1 MRLIKRSPVL
11 LVRLLVAF
19 AATNALIAGPAGSAL
34 AAERPRLVVVLAV
47 DQLRPDHLTRFRD
60 LFLPARSG
68 GNVGGFRWLM
78 EEGAWHIDAHHD
90 HLATETG
97 PGHAALLTGAY
108 PYKHGIIANSW
119 YDRGMGKTRN
129 CVEDPASPQV
139 GVQREVRGASP
150 STLLVSTLGDEL
162 KMAEG
167 ARARVW
173 SIAYKDRAAILMGG
187 HLADGALWFDSESG
201 AWVTSRFYAREGV
214 LPEWVK
220 AWNDLRKPHALFGK
234 KWELSVPAEALGRL
248 WEPGRGP
255 VRDEDGLGK
264 AFPHPLDGGGK
275 EPGPDFFS
283 AFITSPYANAY
294 ILETAEAIVRKEELG
309 LDDVPD
315 LLAVGLSTNDYA
327 GHTFGPHSPEVLDVT
342 VQADRQVA
350 KFLAFLQS
358 QVPGGLSRVTVV
370 LTADHG
376 VAPIVPGATAAGMP
390 GGLIDE
396 KALQTAVEA
405 ALDRE
410 LGEGDWIKAMAA
422 GQIYLDLEKLA
433 ARGVAR
439 ERAERIASEAAAAQP
454 GIYVAWTRS
463 DIEAGRLPR
472 NDIGRRVA
480 VSFHPLRSGDVVMVE
495 APLWTSSWA
504 STGASHGTPYN
515 YDTAVPILFGGAGI
529 TPGRYTM
536 RVSTVDI
543 APTLAAILAIPAP
556 SGSEGKILGHL
567 LR

>member
-1 MRLIKRSPVL
+1 MRLVHRSLVL
-11 LVRLLVAF
+11 IALLIVAF
-19 AATNALIAGPAGSAL
+19 AATITPEAAQVGSSPGS
-34 AAERPRLVVVLAV
+34 ERPRLVVVVAV

-68 GNVGGFRWLM
+68 GGVGGFRWLM

-97 PGHAALLTGAY
+97 PGHAAILTGAY

-129 CVEDPASPQV
+129 CVEDPASPQI
-139 GVQREVRGASP
+139 GVQREVRGVSP
-150 STLLVSTLGDEL
+150 ATLLVSTLGDEL

-173 SIAYKDRAAILMGG
+173 SIAYKDRAATFMGG
-187 HLADGALWFDSESG
+187 HLADGVLWFDSGSG
-201 AWVTSRFYAREGV
+201 AWVTSRFYAREGA
-214 LPEWVK
+214 LPAWVK

-255 VRDEDGLGK
+255 VRDEAGLGK
-264 AFPHPLDGGGK
+264 TFPHPLDGGEK
-275 EPGPDFFS
+275 QPGQHFFN
-283 AFITSPYANAY
+283 AFITSPYANAH
-294 ILETAEAIVRKEELG
+294 ILETAEAIVRNEKLG

-315 LLAVGLSTNDYA
+315 ILAVGLSTNDYA

-342 VQADRQVA
+342 VQADRQIA
-350 KFLAFLQS
+350 KFLAFLQA

-396 KALQTAVEA
+396 EAIKSAVEV
-405 ALDRE
+405 ALIRE
-410 LGEGDWIKAMAA
+410 LGEGDWIKASAA
-422 GQIYLDLEKLA
+422 GQIYLDLETLA
-433 ARGVAR
+433 ARGVER
-439 ERAERIASEAAAAQP
+439 ERAERIASEAAAGQP
-454 GIYVAWTRS
+454 GIYVACTRS
-463 DIEAGRLPR
+463 DIEEGRLPR
-472 NDIGRRVA
+472 TDIGRRVA
-480 VSFHPLRSGDVVMVE
+480 VSFHPSRSGDVVMVE
-495 APLWTSSWA
+495 SPLWISSWA
-504 STGASHGTPYN
+504 TTGASHGTPYT

-529 TPGRYTM
+529 TPGRYAM

-556 SGSEGKILGHL
+556 SGSEGKVLGHL